1 MNYSTFKQNVHQ
13 MKVKNKLFILE
24 LSSFPKDS
32 LISWEMKG
40 KIKQQKEFLMKPKTT
55 KNNFTLNMLV
65 LNNTYYN
72 CIYEFGFH
80 D

>member
-40 KIKQQKEFLMKPKTT
+40 KKKKKEFLMKPKTT
-55 KNNFTLNMLV
+55 KTNFTLNMLV

-72 CIYEFGFH
+72 CIYEFDFRN
-80 D
+80 

>member
-40 KIKQQKEFLMKPKTT
+40 KKKKKNFL
-55 KNNFTLNMLV
+55 
-65 LNNTYYN
+65 
-72 CIYEFGFH
+72 
-80 D
+80 